1 MRSRSSY
8 KRDKPQCV
16 WRSGEIT
23 APHRAFTDRPLYL
36 ISNTDTDVYLSQMLI
51 CDTMWSYELHVPE
64 THPQHSEGNSR
75 EHILMHLVGNSCGS
89 SNT

>member
-23 APHRAFTDRPLYL
+23 

-51 CDTMWSYELHVPE
+51 CDTMWSYELRVPE
-64 THPQHSEGNSR
+64 THPQHSEGNSQ